1 MAATSPALL
10 RTLKERKLLL
20 ASDAVLPSVATLVA
34 GEPVRGSWWGHPKS
48 HAIFAAI
55 TVLSRDPHVLAVP
68 LIAGKVTFIHREL
81 WPAVLTIG
89 LARERWQTQGLSTP
103 ARRLL
108 ERVRKS
114 GELEASGD
122 AVREIERRLLACS
135 QEIHTDRGSHAK
147 RVESW
152 ERWAARKDVSPL
164 ADVAEAKRLFE
175 QAVIDLG
182 GDGVQRALPW
192 CRRKRGE

>member
-1 MAATSPALL
+1 LVPTRRNLIRAL
-10 RTLKERKLLL
+10 EQRKVLL
-20 ASDAVLPSVATLVA
+20 ASDPVLPSVVALVA
-34 GEPVRGSWWGHPKS
+34 GAPIRGSWWGHPRS
-48 HAIFAAI
+48 HAIFAAL
-55 TVLSRDPHVLAVP
+55 TALRHHPDALAIPFVAAK
-68 LIAGKVTFIHREL
+68 LTFIHREL

-152 ERWAARKDVSPL
+152 ERWAARMDVSPL
-164 ADVAEAKRLFE
+164 ADVAEAKRVFE
-175 QAVIDLG
+175 RAVIDLG
-182 GDGVQRALPW
+182 GNGAQRALPW